1 MDEIIRPRIIR
12 YRMCYALFSVATSS
26 LTGRGS
32 SIEERGSRLSRYRGS
47 SFRSL
52 PPWCDP
58 CVEDRTVSTSRALF
72 STRMLKDE
80 KRLKNEVGVHENIR
94 ALGPVG
100 RVSRGGTEH
109 RRGCLIFSR
118 GGELLFFFFF
128 LTRRPGERRLNGSR
142 VPAHHPAHNRPAA
155 IRR

>member
-100 RVSRGGTEH
+100 RVSRGGNGTPE
-109 RRGCLIFSR
+109 R
-118 GGELLFFFFF
+118 LFNILQRWRTTFF
-128 LTRRPGERRLNGSR
+128 LFLSYS
-142 VPAHHPAHNRPAA
+142 PAG
-155 IRR
+155 